1 MVKRQLTT
9 KCVVVDAQQFWP
21 KREGKCPGNGR
32 WEGEEREGF
41 IAAECR
47 ECRPRH
53 WQNVLE
59 GNHEQNLTS
68 GGALGAPITESQ
80 RKAPIL
86 NGLTVSTGRA
96 AAPVVTGLCGISSG
110 SGSREPSER
119 VAEERVARLD
129 GGRSVP

>member
-1 MVKRQLTT
+1 MG
-9 KCVVVDAQQFWP
+9 D
-21 KREGKCPGNGR
+21 GR

-53 WQNVLE
+53 WQNALE

-86 NGLTVSTGRA
+86 NGLIVSTGRA

-129 GGRSVP
+129 GCRSSAMMTQQLQEHATPRHASPLHDESRM